1 MNDDLKTCPHCD
13 NPYLAIRTDV
23 YKDKREFIY
32 CDCCGAMADRKTWAK
47 SVNQPKMR
55 HVGESTVIRG
65 AAWTSLDKQ
74 LVLPLK
80 GGKYRVYFEFIG
92 SIADHIK
99 AQESSAV
106 NDGADEI
113 LNMKGV

>member
-1 MNDDLKTCPHCD
+1 MTDELKTCPHCD

-32 CDCCGAMADRKTWAK
+32 CDCCGAMADRKTWVKA
-47 SVNQPKMR
+47 VNQPKMR
-55 HVGESTVIRG
+55 HVGEATVTRES
-65 AAWTSLDKQ
+65 AWINLDKQ

-99 AQESSAV
+99 AQESSVA

-113 LNMKGV
+113 LGVNVR